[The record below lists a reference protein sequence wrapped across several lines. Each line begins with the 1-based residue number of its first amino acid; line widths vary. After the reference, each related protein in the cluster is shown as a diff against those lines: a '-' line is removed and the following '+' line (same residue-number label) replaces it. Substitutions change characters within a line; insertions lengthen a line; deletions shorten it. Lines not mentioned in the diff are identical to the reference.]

1 MMLGRYS
8 GERHSATAYDNLI
21 WRITQRGGLINLI
34 LPFGLVALA
43 YLARELGIGVNPSAR
58 PASYTTLLYVAMAL
72 GLAELAAAFVIRRV
86 LFTPVRFKSL
96 EYNLPAIEAAI
107 LKSATTVF
115 IVGASPILYG
125 VALYLLGGE
134 IREVAYFG
142 LLNLVAYRMLRP
154 NADLIRKV
162 LGDRADS

>member
-8 GERHSATAYDNLI
+8 GERHAATAYDNLI
-21 WRITQRGGLINLI
+21 WRVTQRGGLINLI
-34 LPFGLVALA
+34 IPFGLVVLV
-43 YLARELGIGVNPSAR
+43 YFAREMGIGLSPSAR
-58 PASYTTLLYVAMAL
+58 PASYMTLLYVAMAL
-72 GLAELAAAFVIRRV
+72 GLSELAAAFVIRRM
-86 LFTPVRFKSL
+86 LFAPARFESPESSHPVT
-96 EYNLPAIEAAI
+96 EAAI

-142 LLNLVAYRMLRP
+142 LLNLVAYRALRP
-154 NADLIRKV
+154 DTDLIRKA
-162 LGDRADS
+162 LGDTAQS

>member
-1 MMLGRYS
+1 MLGRYP
-8 GERHSATAYDNLI
+8 GERDSTTAHDHLI

-34 LPFGLVALA
+34 VPFGLVALV
-43 YLARELGIGVNPSAR
+43 YVAREIGIGMNPSAR
-58 PASYTTLLYVAMAL
+58 PASYTTLLYIAMAL
-72 GLAELAAAFVIRRV
+72 GLAELAAAFVIRRN
-86 LFTPVRFKSL
+86 LFTPARFESTAQSR
-96 EYNLPAIEAAI
+96 PATEAAI

-142 LLNLVAYRMLRP
+142 LLNLVAYRGLRP
-154 NADLIRKV
+154 DTDLIRKV
-162 LGDRADS
+162 LGDTA